1 MASSK
6 LQRRSLQKP
15 NDPGRYPTLDNC
27 TLACL
32 HAYAYACSP
41 ESRLLESQRQEA
53 EKDEIV
59 AEADSAQRRA
69 REHHDK
75 TIAELHQQVKEL
87 EQALSKATEYEA
99 MQQQKQQQEV
109 RASGGTLHNFLNCD
123 FLLILSCV
131 HLPL

>member
-1 MASSK
+1 M
-6 LQRRSLQKP
+6 
-15 NDPGRYPTLDNC
+15 
-27 TLACL
+27 
-32 HAYAYACSP
+32 
-41 ESRLLESQRQEA
+41 LESQRQEA

-109 RASGGTLHNFLNCD
+109 RASCGTLHNFPNCD
-123 FLLILSCV
+123 FLLIFV
-131 HLPL
+131 VRAFATVG